1 MLLFYSASAESAG
14 ESQKVFREE
23 MRNIF
28 EKIVNFMEEN
38 GNIQSEYRDVYIYA
52 LQTIVVYLFNIGSG
66 IFIGVFMGEIFY
78 CMIFLIAFILLR
90 QEAGGY
96 HAPGWKSCYFLSCGI
111 LVLTLLWI
119 KEEFIYQKYMTIVIA
134 MTAGAGILF
143 FAPLEDKNKP
153 LEDWEK
159 KTIGKKAQLIVVA
172 ELIAGAVL
180 LMIDEK
186 VAYAVFCAVAWCGV
200 SYLAWAVKRYLERN
214 EKNRENNC

>member
-14 ESQKVFREE
+14 ESQKVFQEE

-38 GNIQSEYRDVYIYA
+38 GSIQAEYRDVYVYA

-119 KEEFIYQKYMTIVIA
+119 KEKFIYQKYMTILIA

-153 LEDWEK
+153 LEDWK
-159 KTIGKKAQLIVVA
+159 RKTIRKKAQLIVVA
-172 ELIAGAVL
+172 ESIAGAVL

-186 VAYAVFCAVAWCGV
+186 AAYAVLCAVAWCGV
-200 SYLAWAVKRYLERN
+200 NYLAWAVKRYLEGN